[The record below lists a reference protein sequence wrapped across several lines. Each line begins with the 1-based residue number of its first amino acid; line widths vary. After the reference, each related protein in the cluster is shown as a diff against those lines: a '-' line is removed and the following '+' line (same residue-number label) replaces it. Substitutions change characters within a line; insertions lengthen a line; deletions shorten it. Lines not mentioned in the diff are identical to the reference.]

1 MSLHLMNIGYGN
13 IISAG
18 RIISIVAPGSAP
30 VKRIVSDARETG
42 LLVDATCGRRTRAV
56 IITDSRH
63 VILSALQPETLAER
77 LLDPKHLIGEENE

>member
-1 MSLHLMNIGYGN
+1 MGLHLMNIGYGN
-13 IISAG
+13 IVSAG
-18 RIISIVAPGSAP
+18 RIIAIVAPDSAP

-63 VILSALQPETLAER
+63 VILAALQPETLAER
-77 LLDPKHLIGEENE
+77 LLDTKQVIGDE

>member
-1 MSLHLMNIGYGN
+1 MGLHLMNIGYGN
-13 IISAG
+13 IVSAG
-18 RIISIVAPGSAP
+18 RIIAIVAPDSAP

-63 VILSALQPETLAER
+63 VILAALQPETLSER
-77 LLDPKHLIGEENE
+77 LLDTKQVIGDE